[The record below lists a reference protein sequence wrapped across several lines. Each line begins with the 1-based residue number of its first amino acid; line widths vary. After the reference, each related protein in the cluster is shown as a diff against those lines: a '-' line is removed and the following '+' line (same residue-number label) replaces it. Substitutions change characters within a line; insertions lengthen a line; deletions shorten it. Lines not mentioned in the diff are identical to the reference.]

1 MTGFLV
7 LRVRAHRLLL
17 TAALL
22 AVLLTASVLATLAAF
37 SASVGD
43 AALRTTLS
51 GRAAASAAL
60 VVETDVPREEAARTV
75 ARRAREAFGGLP
87 VTVRALER
95 STAYALPG
103 TPQAGQP
110 DLTFLAALDRSR
122 IRLVAGTLPGP
133 LPADRTAPV
142 PVALPEAAADRLR
155 LKPGARVE
163 LTDRL
168 TGKPLTV
175 RVTGVYRAA
184 DTADPYWQ
192 ADTLGGHGVRT
203 VVFTTY
209 GPLLADASVL
219 ASGRTAGDG
228 TTWVATA
235 DYRTLTTDG
244 IDHLSTANARAAGE
258 LRKALGESA
267 TVRTEL
273 PGLLDRTA
281 RALLVARSTL
291 AIVSVQLMLLAGYA
305 LLLVARLL
313 DSERAGETEL
323 LRARGGSRG
332 RIAGLAALE
341 ALLLAV
347 PAAVGAALLSGPLA
361 RLLARWSS
369 LDRIGLRLD
378 TAPGGRVWLVA
389 GAVAAVCAMAVVAPA
404 LAATAGTP
412 VRLRRIRA
420 ATSAAP
426 VRAGADVGLL
436 LIAGIAYWQLGR
448 QTDASG
454 GGALTRDRAGELG
467 VDPLLVAAPALALL
481 AGTVLTLRLLPV
493 AARLAER
500 RSASGRGLPAALAGW
515 QFSRRPLRGA
525 GPVLLLVVAVTTG
538 MLAIGHGA
546 SWDRSQDDQAD
557 FRTGAAVRV
566 LDTRPG
572 SPGQTGLYAA
582 LPGARDAAP
591 AHRTTLDLSGGRTGT
606 VLALDTA
613 HAHDGMLMRGDLADE
628 PPARLLRAL
637 APAGKDTDRAIRLP
651 EDTRRVALDVRITDV
666 TGSGTRPS
674 GLAPQLTL
682 VVEDGY
688 GISYRLGAGN
698 VPVDGRV
705 HRVAVDLDVTA
716 TGGRAAPAG
725 PLRLTGLQLDGMS
738 PDGPPRL
745 HRLTVERLLS
755 TGPDGSARTVPAP
768 AGLRWLGSATVS
780 ENGTAVDRKD
790 LRPLPQPRLLTVE
803 YDTGVGDGFSF
814 TPPMF
819 TVRVD
824 TVGAPA
830 ATSVSG
836 VATRDF
842 LRAAGA
848 KTGDGID
855 VTLAGERLR
864 VRIVRSVEA
873 LPTTATDQ
881 DGTAV
886 DGGALLLDLRAVDAA
901 LAERASVPLTP
912 NEWWVDA
919 APGKA
924 ARVAAALRARSD
936 LEPDQVLVRDETA
949 AELLR
954 DPLGAGPRSALTAVA
969 VAAAALA
976 AGGFAVSAAGA
987 RRERY
992 AEFAVLRALG
1002 APRLDLAR
1010 LVATE
1015 QSLLVGAG
1023 LLAGLGLGTVLTRAV
1038 VPLIV
1043 LASDAA
1049 RPVPPVLVELPV
1061 SRVALLLAGVA
1072 APLLLITAVSALRR
1086 AEPAVALRHQGED

>member
-22 AVLLTASVLATLAAF
+22 AVLLTASVLAALAAF
-37 SASVGD
+37 SGSVGD

-60 VVETDVPREEAARTV
+60 VVETDVPRDEAARTV
-75 ARRAREAFGGLP
+75 TRRAREAFGGLP
-87 VTVRALER
+87 VTVRALEH

-103 TPQAGQP
+103 TPRAGQP
-110 DLTFLAALDRSR
+110 DLTFLAALDTSR
-122 IRLVAGTLPGP
+122 IRLVAGALPGP
-133 LPADRTAPV
+133 AAGTAPV
-142 PVALPEAAADRLR
+142 PVALPDAAADRLR

-192 ADTLGGHGVRT
+192 ADTLAGHGVRT

-209 GPLLADASVL
+209 GPLLTDASVL
-219 ASGRTAGDG
+219 ASGRAAVDG

-235 DYRTLTTDG
+235 DYRSLTTAG
-244 IDHLSTANARAAGE
+244 IDRLSAANARAAGE
-258 LRKALGESA
+258 LRTALGESA
-267 TVRTEL
+267 SVHSEL
-273 PGLLDRTA
+273 PALLDRTA
-281 RALLVARSTL
+281 RALLVSRSTL
-291 AIVSVQLMLLAGYA
+291 MIVSVQLVLLAGYA

-313 DSERAGETEL
+313 DGERAGETEL

-361 RLLARWSS
+361 RLLAHWSS

-378 TAPGGRVWLVA
+378 AAPAGRVWLVA
-389 GAVAAVCAMAVVAPA
+389 GAVAAACATAVVAPA
-404 LAATAGTP
+404 LAATAQAP

-420 ATSAAP
+420 TASAAP
-426 VRAGADVGLL
+426 VRAGADAALL
-436 LIAGIAYWQLGR
+436 LIAGIAYGQLGR
-448 QTDASG
+448 RTDASG
-454 GGALTRDRAGELG
+454 GGALSRDRSGELG

-481 AGTVLTLRLLPV
+481 AGTVLTLRLLPL

-525 GPVLLLVVAVTTG
+525 GPVLLLVVAVATG

-557 FRTGAAVRV
+557 FHTGASVRV

-591 AHRTTLDLSGGRTGT
+591 AHRTTLDLSGGRTAT

-613 HAHDGMLMRGDLADE
+613 HAGEDLLLRGDLAGE

-637 APAGKDTDRAIRLP
+637 APAGQDTDRAIRLP
-651 EDTRRVALDVRITDV
+651 DGTRRLALDLRITDV
-666 TGSGTRPS
+666 TDPKNRPS
-674 GLAPQLTL
+674 GLAAQLTL

-688 GISYRLGAGN
+688 GIAYRMSAGKI
-698 VPVDGRV
+698 PVDGRV
-705 HRVAVDLDVTA
+705 HRAAVDLDLTA

-725 PLRLTGLQLDGMS
+725 PVRLTGLQLDGTS
-738 PDGPPRL
+738 PEGRPQG
-745 HRLTVERLLS
+745 HRLTVERLLA
-755 TGPDGSARTVPAP
+755 TGPDGAARTVPAP
-768 AGLRWLGSATVS
+768 AGLRWSGGWTVA
-780 ENGTAVDRKD
+780 ENGAVMARTV
-790 LRPLPQPRLLTVE
+790 LRPLTARAPLTVE
-803 YDTGVGDGFSF
+803 YATGVDNGLGLA
-814 TPPMF
+814 PPTF

-824 TVGAPA
+824 TAGAPA
-830 ATSVSG
+830 AASLPG
-836 VATRDF
+836 LATEGF
-842 LRAAGA
+842 LRSAGA
-848 KTGDGID
+848 KVGDGID

-873 LPTTATDQ
+873 LPTTAADA
-881 DGTAV
+881 DGRAV

-901 LAERASVPLTP
+901 LARRASVPLTP

-919 APGKA
+919 APGRA
-924 ARVAAALRARSD
+924 ARVAAALRARPD
-936 LEPDQVLVRDETA
+936 LAADQVLVRDETA
-949 AELLR
+949 AALLR

-969 VAAAALA
+969 VAAVALA

-987 RRERY
+987 RRERS

-1002 APRLDLAR
+1002 APRRDLAR

-1043 LASDAA
+1043 LTSDAA
-1049 RPVPPVLVELPV
+1049 TPVPPVLVELPLP
-1061 SRVALLLAGVA
+1061 RVALLLAGVA
-1072 APLLLITAVSALRR
+1072 APLLLITAASALRR
-1086 AEPAVALRHQGED
+1086 TEPAVALRHQGED